1 MSDSST
7 PRAATQKL
15 ICLVLTAC
23 LWLLAANTWAT
34 PIALQQSFA
43 GNLDFVVT
51 GGTLRTQ
58 SNAGNACAVTN
69 GTVNASLSGIPVGAT
84 IRAAYLYWGGSGTT
98 VDDIITF
105 DGSTTFAE
113 RTFTETFANSGFDL
127 SYFGGSTNITS
138 VVAAKGNGN
147 YTFSG
152 LSVTTTDQGGGAT
165 YCSSQA
171 VVAGWGMI
179 VVYEHPSQPFRV
191 VNIFD
196 GLQWFRGNQITL
208 TPSNF
213 QVPASPVN
221 GKLMVLSWEGDVEN
235 SAPLGGFSE
244 NITVNSTALTDGLNP
259 ANNQFNNTINSLGS
273 NTAWGV
279 DLDIYPID
287 SLIGSGDTSLTTVY
301 SSGGDLVLLTMQAVS
316 VTNSPTSD
324 LAIQKRANTPL
335 EEAGSAQY
343 RIAVS
348 NNGPLAEPGPIQ
360 VSDTLDNRLTYSGFS
375 GTGWSCSVL
384 GQNVTCTHNGP
395 LASGATLPLL
405 FLDVTVDPG
414 TAGQSISNTASV
426 TGQNFDNISSNNSST
441 IANFVYGPVTGIK
454 NLYTYFGN
462 APAPFTNT
470 LSRIVPAS
478 NSQVTGIPK
487 NNGTAVLALAPTLV
501 RPLTLQAGTIPVRVC
516 SRRSGTG
523 SGGSNTTRTM
533 NVTLDYIGAATG
545 TIGTSASQSFTGTGW
560 TSRVFNVSL
569 GSNLTLPA
577 GTALRLTVRNQSS
590 GGGTRLIDASSLQ
603 CGATDVSRIELDAL
617 TVINI
622 EDVQV
627 FNAAWP
633 AGSPVTSV
641 VDNGSNVYVRATISD
656 PFGSFDITN
665 AVLDVLDQNDALYA
679 GNLAMSLV
687 DDNVAAGERTY
698 EFSGTIPPWPGS
710 PYLLRV
716 RGDEGTEGTVSALD
730 ATALQVTPQP
740 PLIMLTKLSSSPSA
754 NPGSVISYSIQV
766 SNAGTGDAT
775 AVEVSDALPR
785 FISFATDTF
794 GPAQAIEFVDGS
806 PSSGLTP
813 QPPQYSDDN
822 GATYLY
828 VPVSGGGGAPIGYD
842 RNVTNFRLPLTGNMP
857 PGGSFTL
864 NYNAMVD

>member
-1 MSDSST
+1 MSDSLT
-7 PRAATQKL
+7 LRTITQKL
-15 ICLVLTAC
+15 AWIVLTTY
-23 LWLLAANTWAT
+23 LWLLAPNTSAT

-98 VDDIITF
+98 VDDIVTF

-147 YTFSG
+147 YTFAD

-213 QVPASPVN
+213 QIPASPVN

-273 NTAWGV
+273 NTSWGV
-279 DLDIYPID
+279 DLDIYNID
-287 SLIGSGDTSLTTVY
+287 SLINSGDTSLTTVY

-324 LAIQKRANTPL
+324 LAIQKRSNTPL
-335 EEAGSAQY
+335 QDASSAQY

-348 NNGPLAEPGPIQ
+348 NNGPLTEPGPIQ
-360 VSDTLDNRLTYSGFS
+360 VTDTLDNRLTYSGFS
-375 GTGWSCSVL
+375 GSGWSCSAA
-384 GQNVTCTHNGP
+384 GQNITCTHNGP
-395 LASGATLPLL
+395 LASGANLPIL

-414 TAGQSISNTASV
+414 TTGQSISNTASV
-426 TGQNFDNISSNNSST
+426 TGQNFDNISTNNSDT
-441 IANFVYGPVTGIK
+441 TTDFVYGPVTGIK
-454 NLYTYFGN
+454 NLYTYFAS

-470 LSRIVPAS
+470 LSRVVPAN
-478 NSQVTGIPK
+478 NSQVTNIAK
-487 NNGTAVLALAPTLV
+487 NNGTAVLALSPPLV
-501 RPLTLQAGTIPVRVC
+501 RPLTLQASTIPVRVC
-516 SRRSGTG
+516 SRRFGTG
-523 SGGSNTTRTM
+523 SGGSNTTRVM
-533 NVTLDYIGAATG
+533 NVTLDYVGAATG
-545 TIGTSASQSFTGTGW
+545 TIGTSTSQSFTGTAW

-569 GSNLTLPA
+569 GSNLTLPE
-577 GTALRLTVRNQSS
+577 GTQLRLTVRNQSS
-590 GGGTRLIDASSLQ
+590 GGGTRLIGASSLL

-622 EDVQV
+622 EDLEV
-627 FNAAWP
+627 FDAPWP

-641 VDNGSNVYVRATISD
+641 IDNGSTVYVRTRISD

-665 AVLDVLDQNDALYA
+665 AVLDVFDQDDVLYA

-710 PYLLRV
+710 PYLLQV
-716 RGDEGTEGTVSALD
+716 RGDEGTEGTVSALE
-730 ATALQVTPQP
+730 AIALQVTPQP
-740 PLIMLTKLSSSPSA
+740 PLIMLTKVASSPSA
-754 NPGSVISYSIQV
+754 NPGAVISYTIQV

-775 AVEVSDALPR
+775 GVEVSDALPR
-785 FISFATDTF
+785 FLSVGTDTF
-794 GPAQAIEFVDGS
+794 GPGQAIEFVDGS
-806 PSSGLTP
+806 PVSGLTP
-813 QPPQYSDDN
+813 QAPQFSDDN
-822 GATYLY
+822 GVTYVY
-828 VPVSGGGGAPIGYD
+828 APVSGGGGAPAGFD

-864 NYNAMVD
+864 NYDAMVD